1 MDVNNRILEL
11 RKNLHL
17 SRDAFGAKIGVSG
30 HVVRNWDRNETN
42 AADKPLILNI
52 ICKEY
57 GVNREWLENGTGEM
71 FDESSPSIVDMLVE
85 KYNLSDTAKKVL
97 DVYVNLDDN
106 DKHAIDRFVQK
117 VVDASSSTK
126 NAASV
131 SSAMQQYNM
140 IQREIIVSTKKS
152 RYRTSAGIGYDL
164 SDSDAWERVNVLD
177 CPEARRADFIIE
189 IDGDS
194 MEPTYCN
201 GENIFVKATPDVR
214 IGEIGIF
221 IVDGKGY
228 IKELGDGELI
238 SHNEKYDPIP
248 LKDTE
253 NQCIGKVIG
262 VAEIV
267 GKKCTV

>member
-1 MDVNNRILEL
+1 MRYTEVMKRL
-11 RKNLHL
+11 REQSGL
-17 SRDAFGAKIGVSG
+17 SIAKAAEALGMPKSTYSSYEYGRSEPDIETLSKISKYYGVS
-30 HVVRNWDRNETN
+30 VDY
-42 AADKPLILNI
+42 LIG
-52 ICKEY
+52 KS
-57 GVNREWLENGTGEM
+57 GTS
-71 FDESSPSIVDMLVE
+71 DNPML
-85 KYNLSDTAKKVL
+85 TAKQKEKIALEKWLNLDDVKRQAVL
-97 DVYVNLDDN
+97 DVMESIIKAYELADEQP
-106 DKHAIDRFVQK
+106 KE
-117 VVDASSSTK
+117 K
-126 NAASV
+126 N
-131 SSAMQQYNM
+131 N
-140 IQREIIVSTKKS
+140 IQITMSIKKS

>member
-1 MDVNNRILEL
+1 MRYTEVMKQL
-11 RKNLHL
+11 REQSGL
-17 SRDAFGAKIGVSG
+17 SIAKAAEALGMPKSTYSSYEYGRSEPDIETLSKISKYYGVS
-30 HVVRNWDRNETN
+30 VDY
-42 AADKPLILNI
+42 LIG
-52 ICKEY
+52 KS
-57 GVNREWLENGTGEM
+57 GTS
-71 FDESSPSIVDMLVE
+71 DNPML
-85 KYNLSDTAKKVL
+85 TAKQKEKIALEKWLNLDDVKRQAVL
-97 DVYVNLDDN
+97 DVMESIIKAYELADEQPKEKTN
-106 DKHAIDRFVQK
+106 
-117 VVDASSSTK
+117 
-126 NAASV
+126 
-131 SSAMQQYNM
+131 
-140 IQREIIVSTKKS
+140 IQITMSIKKS

-164 SDSDAWERVNVLD
+164 NDSDAWERVNVLD

-221 IVDGKGY
+221 TVNGKGY

-238 SHNEKYDPIP
+238 SHSEKYDPIP

-253 NQCIGKVIG
+253 NRCIGKVLG

-267 GKKCTV
+267 

>member
-1 MDVNNRILEL
+1 MRYTEVMKQL
-11 RKNLHL
+11 REQSGL
-17 SRDAFGAKIGVSG
+17 SIAKAAEALGMPKSTYSSYEYGRSEPDIETLSKISKHYGVS
-30 HVVRNWDRNETN
+30 VDY
-42 AADKPLILNI
+42 LIG
-52 ICKEY
+52 KS
-57 GVNREWLENGTGEM
+57 GTS
-71 FDESSPSIVDMLVE
+71 DNPML
-85 KYNLSDTAKKVL
+85 TAKQKEKIALEKWLNLDDVKRQAVL
-97 DVYVNLDDN
+97 DVMESIIKAYELADEQLKEKTN
-106 DKHAIDRFVQK
+106 
-117 VVDASSSTK
+117 
-126 NAASV
+126 
-131 SSAMQQYNM
+131 
-140 IQREIIVSTKKS
+140 IQITMSIKKS

-164 SDSDAWERVNVLD
+164 NDSDAWERVNVLD

-201 GENIFVKATPDVR
+201 GENIFVKVTPDVR

-221 IVDGKGY
+221 TVNGKGY

-253 NQCIGKVIG
+253 NRCIGKVLG

-267 GKKCTV
+267 